1 MTITNETSEAKTP
14 YKWVGTRPV
23 RHDGLDKVTG
33 KARFAA
39 DMLMPRM
46 IYGLV
51 LRSPYAHARI
61 LSIDTSAAE
70 TMPGVGAII
79 TAADFPEPDPKDYVS
94 RNLMARDKV
103 LYEGQVVA
111 AVAANT
117 RRQAKAAAERIRVE
131 YEELPY
137 VLNVDEAMAEDAPLL
152 HDNLMTQ
159 GVDPV
164 STKASNI
171 SKRTLYERGDLE
183 AGFAE
188 ADVVIE
194 REFTTKVVHQGY
206 IEPHAAVADTGK
218 DDRATIWCST
228 QGHFGVRS
236 ATAKMLGWQMS
247 QIKVSP
253 AEIGGGFGGKIP
265 IYLEALGFQ
274 ARERFRGIFEKI

>member
-1 MTITNETSEAKTP
+1 MKPLKQKTP

-46 IYGLV
+46 IYGHV

-79 TAADFPEPDPKDYVS
+79 TAADFPEPDPKDFVS

-194 REFTTKVVHQGY
+194 REFTTKVVYQGY
-206 IEPHAAVADTGK
+206 IEPHAAVADTDK

-228 QGHFGVRS
+228 QGAFWGSLSYGEDAGLADVSDQSVACRNWGRIRRKNPHLSRGTRFP
-236 ATAKMLGWQMS
+236 S
-247 QIKVSP
+247 QRAIS
-253 AEIGGGFGGKIP
+253 GNF
-265 IYLEALGFQ
+265 
-274 ARERFRGIFEKI
+274 